1 MSIGCIPFLV
11 VNYPQFGL
19 VSEKKRMISMSD
31 QKSRGNFMKSQSPSL
46 LLKSHE
52 MMKSPLHGSKN
63 RNLQGPSLV
72 QRKAANS
79 FRLQEPFTS
88 TFSEGSSQA
97 AATRPPRL
105 PSSNRVKGRSP
116 LSNLGSQVSQV
127 SQPKKKMSQDSL
139 DKVVAKN
146 IQKLYSIRC
155 EYYWILPSYLKKNRN
170 CRNVLD
176 SHNEEKCS
184 RKFNFSD
191 GYSMV

>member
-31 QKSRGNFMKSQSPSL
+31 QKSRRNFMKSQSPSL

-63 RNLQGPSLV
+63 RNLQGPPLLGAEEGG
-72 QRKAANS
+72 QL
-79 FRLQEPFTS
+79 LQAPGALHVHLFGRQQP
-88 TFSEGSSQA
+88 GSRHQTSQA
-97 AATRPPRL
+97 AQFQQGQGQVATQQPGQ
-105 PSSNRVKGRSP
+105 PSVTSVTT
-116 LSNLGSQVSQV
+116 
-127 SQPKKKMSQDSL
+127 KKKMSQDSL

-155 EYYWILPSYLKKNRN
+155 EYY
-170 CRNVLD
+170 
-176 SHNEEKCS
+176 
-184 RKFNFSD
+184 
-191 GYSMV
+191 

>member
-1 MSIGCIPFLV
+1 
-11 VNYPQFGL
+11 
-19 VSEKKRMISMSD
+19 
-31 QKSRGNFMKSQSPSL
+31 
-46 LLKSHE
+46 
-52 MMKSPLHGSKN
+52 
-63 RNLQGPSLV
+63 
-72 QRKAANS
+72 
-79 FRLQEPFTS
+79 
-88 TFSEGSSQA
+88 
-97 AATRPPRL
+97 
-105 PSSNRVKGRSP
+105 
-116 LSNLGSQVSQV
+116 VSQV